1 VIEQLSATAPDPA
14 FRDSI
19 LPRTGRAD
27 PCGVHAG
34 GCKQLGD
41 LVAKLAVTIK
51 NRIAVRA
58 RFRKCLPQL
67 LHDPE
72 ASRVFRDV
80 EMENFASTMFDDE
93 ETVQNSEGEGRYGKE
108 VHGGDDH
115 TVITQES
122 PPEFPCLLERR
133 HTSEVPRDGTFRDL
147 EAEFQKLTVNPRSAP
162 GGILFDHPP
171 DQRSKLGVDLWPAK
185 ALGLRAQAPEQTK
198 ASAMPGDHGF
208 WFDNDEDLAPCRPKT
223 PEQDPKDSILD
234 SHPRARKSSLE
245 YAQLLPQRNDLET
258 EAVAR
263 TEESAEAGEEAEKKW
278 NHGTG
283 FIAQGCVPVRD

>member
-1 VIEQLSATAPDPA
+1 MIEKLSATAPDPA

-80 EMENFASTMFDDE
+80 EMEYPASTMFDDE
-93 ETVQNSEGEGRYGKE
+93 KTIQDSEGKGRHGEE
-108 VHGGDDH
+108 VHGRDDLAVIAKESRPELASVVARRQAPEIAGDGA
-115 TVITQES
+115 
-122 PPEFPCLLERR
+122 FR
-133 HTSEVPRDGTFRDL
+133 EV

-185 ALGLRAQAPEQTK
+185 ALGLRAQAPEQPK

-234 SHPRARKSSLE
+234 SHENGRK
-245 YAQLLPQRNDLET
+245 R
-258 EAVAR
+258 
-263 TEESAEAGEEAEKKW
+263 
-278 NHGTG
+278 
-283 FIAQGCVPVRD
+283 